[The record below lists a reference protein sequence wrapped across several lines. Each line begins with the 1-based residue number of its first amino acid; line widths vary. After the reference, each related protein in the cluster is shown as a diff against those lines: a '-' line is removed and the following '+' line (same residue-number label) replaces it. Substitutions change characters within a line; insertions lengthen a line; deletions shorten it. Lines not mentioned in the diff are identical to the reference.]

1 MDIDPTGLPREAIYK
16 LLTGSVVPRPIAW
29 VTTVSPN
36 GLVNAAP
43 FSAFVVVSVMPPMLL
58 VSCARPTGVQNDTAR
73 NIEATGCFC
82 VNIVT
87 EAMLEVMHAT
97 SAHYP
102 PGVSETDALGI
113 AVSPSDAIAAPRI
126 AEAPIN
132 LECRLREVHEFGAER
147 SQSFIGE
154 VVRLHIAD
162 HVYENGRINQAM
174 LKAVG
179 RIGGPIYARLGE
191 LVKLRP
197 PRIVE

>member
-1 MDIDPTGLPREAIYK
+1 
-16 LLTGSVVPRPIAW
+16 
-29 VTTVSPN
+29 
-36 GLVNAAP
+36 
-43 FSAFVVVSVMPPMLL
+43 
-58 VSCARPTGVQNDTAR
+58 VQNDTAR